1 MFCMMHNAVF
11 FYCNIAECLIKYQA
25 CFGKIWAA
33 KGKEFILHTLISLS
47 LAPQMLLQDLYVDL
61 VAISCWRSACCL
73 LHIDSVHKSKSN
85 ANIDLMLISKSL
97 HSVSNYLSRGSRLPD
112 SSIQTLGSISK
123 AIFVPACCKKAM
135 FLNQYAKT

>member
-1 MFCMMHNAVF
+1 MTWECFAWCIMQF
-11 FYCNIAECLIKYQA
+11 FLYCSIAECLIKYQA

-61 VAISCWRSACCL
+61 VAISCRRSACCL
-73 LHIDSVHKSKSN
+73 LHIDSVHKSESN

-97 HSVSNYLSRGSRLPD
+97 HNVSNYLSRGSRLPD
-112 SSIQTLGSISK
+112 SDSRVDIQGDICTCLLQKGH
-123 AIFVPACCKKAM
+123 VPEPIC
-135 FLNQYAKT
+135 